1 MPTALV
7 IGASR
12 GIGFGFAQRLAADG
26 WKVYATARDGAGLER
41 LRGAGV
47 EALKLDVAKPE
58 SLASLSW
65 LLDGVKLDLALYVAG
80 LLGPMQDA
88 KEPPQTP
95 DFDAVMHVNVLG
107 AMQAMPLVAPAVEA
121 AGGKFVFLT
130 SGMGSIAEAS
140 ESGPWWIY
148 RVSKAALNMA
158 VKSAAFEYPKATF
171 IAMCPGWVRTDM
183 GTERATSSVE
193 EGVNDMLHV
202 LAGLGLRDSG
212 SYYNLSGR
220 RLPW

>member
-1 MPTALV
+1 MRTALV

-12 GIGFGFAQRLAADG
+12 GIGYGFAERLAADG
-26 WKVYATARDGAGLER
+26 WKVIATARDSAGLAR
-41 LRGAGV
+41 LRDIGA

-58 SLASLSW
+58 SLAALAW
-65 LLDGVKLDLALYVAG
+65 HLDGVKLDLALYVAG
-80 LLGPMQDA
+80 LLGPQKDA
-88 KEPPQTP
+88 KEPPLTP

-107 AMQAMPLVAPAVEA
+107 AMQAVPLVAPAVEA

-130 SGMGSIAEAS
+130 SGMGSIAEAQ

-158 VKSAAFEYPKATF
+158 VKSVAFDYPKATF
-171 IAMCPGWVRTDM
+171 VAMCPGWVRTDM
-183 GTERATSSVE
+183 GTPRATSSVE
-193 EGVNDMLHV
+193 ESVDDMLRV
-202 LAGLGLRDSG
+202 LEQLGTRHSG

-220 RLPW
+220 HLPW